1 MSEFAYR
8 LSSKRVVKFPVVSAP
23 DCANLA
29 DNQPSSVL
37 VELAARDAVVVR
49 SCAIS
54 IPDMSAMTYHDMV
67 EILARLVYLRS
78 GRVLSPDELLAI
90 RDVVSGS

>member
-1 MSEFAYR
+1 MSKFAYR
-8 LSSKRVVKFPVVSAP
+8 LSSQRVVKFPRV
-23 DCANLA
+23 CEA
-29 DNQPSSVL
+29 DLDDLELGSPTIEL
-37 VELAARDAVVVR
+37 VEAARRDAVVIR
-49 SCAIS
+49 SCAVS
-54 IPDMSAMTYHDMV
+54 IPDMSAMGYHDMV

>member
-8 LSSKRVVKFPVVSAP
+8 LSSKRVVKFPVVAEV
-23 DCANLA
+23 DCLTLE
-29 DNQPSSVL
+29 DNTPTTDMVA
-37 VELAARDAVVVR
+37 LAARDAVVVR
-49 SCAIS
+49 SCAVS

>member
-8 LSSKRVVKFPVVSAP
+8 LSSKRVVKFPVVSAQ
-23 DCANLA
+23 DYANLA
-29 DNQPSSVL
+29 DNPPNVEL
-37 VELAARDAVVVR
+37 VEQAARDAVVVR
-49 SCAIS
+49 SCAVS
-54 IPDMSAMTYHDMV
+54 IPDMSAMSYHDMV

-78 GRVLSPDELLAI
+78 GRVLSPDELRAI

>member
-8 LSSKRVVKFPVVSAP
+8 LSSKRTVKIPTVSVP
-23 DCANLA
+23 DEANLD
-29 DNQPSSVL
+29 DNQPNVDL

-54 IPDMSAMTYHDMV
+54 IPDMSAMSYHDMV
-67 EILARLVYLRS
+67 VILQRLAYLRS